1 MADIVNLLQLKP
13 NIIFRM
19 NKVVTLLV
27 FLIFGFTQ
35 AQQLNCTVTI
45 NTERLPNP
53 NQQVFKTL
61 QTSLSEFVN
70 KTDWTGSV
78 LKQNERIN
86 CSMYITLSSG
96 GSNQFTG
103 TIQVQSSRL
112 IFNSTYSSPV
122 LNYNDKD
129 FNFQYTEYEPLLF
142 NPATFE
148 SNLVSVISFYS
159 YVILAMDADT
169 FQMGAG
175 NQYLETAQNIASVAQ
190 QGGSKGWSQSD
201 GLQNRY
207 YLINDLNSP
216 MYSDLRQ
223 TMYTYHTG
231 LDGMSLDLKAS
242 KEKIKNAIMLIG
254 KLNSVKPNAFLTRV
268 FFDAKSDEIVSIFSG
283 GPSIPVG
290 DLTDV
295 LNKVSPLNSTKWSQ
309 IKF

>member
-1 MADIVNLLQLKP
+1 
-13 NIIFRM
+13 M
-19 NKVVTLLV
+19 NKIVTLLV
-27 FLIFGFTQ
+27 FLFFGFAQ

-45 NTERLPNP
+45 NTERLSNP

-86 CSMYITLSSG
+86 CSMYITLSSNN
-96 GSNQFTG
+96 SDQFTG

-129 FNFQYTEYEPLLF
+129 FNFRYTEYEPLLF
-142 NPATFE
+142 NPSTYD

-159 YVILAMDADT
+159 YLILAMDADT
-169 FQMGAG
+169 FQMTGG
-175 NQYLETAQNIASVAQ
+175 NPYLETAQNIASVAQ

-201 GLQNRY
+201 GVQNRY
-207 YLINDLNSP
+207 YLINDMTSP
-216 MYSDLRQ
+216 MYSDIRQ
-223 TMYTYHTG
+223 TMFEYHRG

-242 KEKIKNAIMLIG
+242 KEKVKAAIMILG
-254 KLNSVKPNAFLTRV
+254 RLNSVKPNAFLTRV

-290 DLTDV
+290 DLTDM
-295 LNKVSPLNSTKWSQ
+295 LNKVSPLNATKWSQ

>member
-1 MADIVNLLQLKP
+1 
-13 NIIFRM
+13 M
-19 NKVVTLLV
+19 NKIVTLFV

-96 GSNQFTG
+96 GSDQFTG

-129 FNFQYTEYEPLLF
+129 FNFRYIEYEPLLF

-148 SNLVSVISFYS
+148 SNLVSVVSFYS
-159 YVILAMDADT
+159 YLILAMDADT

-175 NQYLETAQNIASVAQ
+175 NQYLEIAQNIASVAQ

-207 YLINDLNSP
+207 YLINDMISP

-223 TMYTYHTG
+223 VMYAYHTG

-242 KEKIKNAIMLIG
+242 KEKIKNAVMIMG
-254 KLNSVKPNAFLTRV
+254 KLNSVIPNAFLTRV

-283 GPSIPVG
+283 GPNIPVG